1 MFFRAKKVAG
11 HLYLH
16 LVANE
21 RRGSKTVQN
30 LIASL
35 GRLDELEAKGG
46 IDSLIDSLRRI
57 KERLREVRDKGKK

>member
-21 RRGSKTVQN
+21 RREGKTVQK

-35 GRLDELEAKGG
+35 GRLDELEVKGG
-46 IDSLIDSLRRI
+46 IDSLIDSLRQI
-57 KERLREVRDKGKK
+57 KEQLHEGQSKGKK

>member
-1 MFFRAKKVAG
+1 MFFRAKTVAG

-21 RRGSKTVQN
+21 RREGKTVQK

-35 GRLDELEAKGG
+35 GRLDELEAKGS

-57 KERLREVRDKGKK
+57 KERPREVRDKK